1 MNFIRSYLDGL
12 DPALRVQLD
21 LPLGL
26 SLRLARV
33 EAELVRLQHEE
44 VLLER
49 RHQVELLAQVTLR
62 LEKNCAKC
70 MIV

>member
-1 MNFIRSYLDGL
+1 MSSLDRL

-21 LPLGL
+21 LSLGL
-26 SLRLARV
+26 SLRLSRV

-49 RHQVELLAQVTLR
+49 RHQVQLLAQVSL
-62 LEKNCAKC
+62 
-70 MIV
+70 